1 MKVTT
6 SVVEGLLMAN
16 VTIVAFV
23 AIVVYRRSRTL
34 PSRAIP

>member
-1 MKVTT
+1 MTT

-16 VTIVAFV
+16 VTIVAIV
-23 AIVVYRRSRTL
+23 AIVVYRRAL